1 MFKIHVNDG
10 QNPMPEDDVFYIVG
24 KEGIFLKKKLGV
36 MESLA
41 PVKNISI
48 LESVSASATMH
59 IPKIP
64 GPTVAKI
71 IEFFK
76 AVYQEH
82 RSESVILVF
91 YNEITKK
98 FKMVPPRQKVTAAA
112 IDYNRGLTM
121 DGMTMIG
128 TFHCHAS
135 MSAFHSGTDDDDEKH
150 FDGLHITIGDADEE
164 FVSISASIV
173 ANGYR
178 VMVEPTDYMENLL
191 LMSEIDQV
199 ENKPVR
205 RVWKLV
211 NGKLEEDKVAS
222 AKYTYSYRKYDKRY
236 AVDVTDHQ
244 KIFNKKWLNMV
255 EKGTY
260 TYKGYPGAYGMYGGS
275 GWGDH
280 FDAYAW
286 GASRGWNTKKKI
298 GFKPPGKKD
307 DKANIKVIES
317 HQKPAVLFPKGGET
331 DDEFNPCENCFF
343 RDSKIDWVIQ
353 QITDEVDSEYDED
366 SMVDNFMPAD
376 RMERMLDRN
385 EDGSI
390 ANSSFRKC
398 RVCTNTFMVAE
409 GDEVCPFCYELLD
422 ENSIEIPYEA
432 YKKEYE
438 SILDEQTEEI
448 LQENTPIE
456 KIPEPNSSSVPI
468 PEKDMT
474 LKSMFKRVFGRGV

>member
-1 MFKIHVNDG
+1 MFKIHVSDG
-10 QNPMPEDDVFYIVG
+10 QNPMPEDDIFYIIG

-64 GPTVAKI
+64 GPTTAKI

-76 AVYQEH
+76 AVYKEH

-98 FKMVPPRQKVTAAA
+98 FKMVAPRQKVTAAA

-121 DGMTMIG
+121 DGMAMIG

-178 VMVEPTDYMENLL
+178 VMVDPNDYMEKLL
-191 LMSEIDQV
+191 LMSEVDQV

-244 KIFNKKWLNMV
+244 KVFNKKWLTMV

-260 TYKGYPGAYGMYGGS
+260 AARYPNVYGMRSGAS
-275 GWGDH
+275 GWGEH

-286 GASRGWNTKKKI
+286 GAARGWNTKKKV
-298 GFKPPGKKD
+298 GFTPPGKKD
-307 DKANIKVIES
+307 GNKVIES
-317 HQKPAVLFPKGGET
+317 HQKPAVLFPKDEVI

-353 QITDEVDSEYDED
+353 QITDEVDEDFDED

-390 ANSSFRKC
+390 AHSSFRKC
-398 RVCTNTFMVAE
+398 HVCTNTFMVGE
-409 GDEVCPFCYELLD
+409 GDEVCPFCYELL

-432 YKKEYE
+432 YKKHLDSLE
-438 SILDEQTEEI
+438 SDEQTEHLLRESNI
-448 LQENTPIE
+448 PLE

-468 PEKDMT
+468 PEKDTM
-474 LKSMFKRVFGRGV
+474 LKSMFKRVFGKGV

>member
-10 QNPMPEDDVFYIVG
+10 QNPMPEDDVFYIIG

-48 LESVSASATMH
+48 LKSVATSATMH

-64 GPTVAKI
+64 GPIVAKI

-76 AVYQEH
+76 AVYKEH

-98 FKMVPPRQKVTAAA
+98 FKMVPPHQKVTASA
-112 IDYNRGLTM
+112 IDYNRGLTI

-191 LMSEIDQV
+191 LMSEVNQV

-222 AKYTYSYRKYDKRY
+222 SKYVYSYRKYDKRY
-236 AVDVTDHQ
+236 AVNVTDHQ
-244 KIFNKKWLNMV
+244 KIFNKKWLTMV

-260 TYKGYPGAYGMYGGS
+260 AYKGYPDAYGMYGAPP
-275 GWGDH
+275 GWGEN

-286 GASRGWNTKKKI
+286 GAARGWNTKKK
-298 GFKPPGKKD
+298 GVPGKR
-307 DKANIKVIES
+307 DKSIKTIES
-317 HQKPAVLFPKGGET
+317 HQKPGILFPKDKAV
-331 DDEFNPCENCFF
+331 DDDFNPCENCFF

-353 QITDEVDSEYDED
+353 QITDEVDDDFDED
-366 SMVDNFMPAD
+366 TMTDNFIPAN

-385 EDGSI
+385 ADGSI
-390 ANSSFRKC
+390 AHSSFRKC
-398 RVCTNTFMVAE
+398 HVCTNTFMVEE
-409 GDEVCPFCYELLD
+409 GDEVCPFCYELL
-422 ENSIEIPYEA
+422 ENSIDVPYEA
-432 YKKEYE
+432 YKKHLDSLE
-438 SILDEQTEEI
+438 SDEQTEHL
-448 LQENTPIE
+448 LQESNPPLE
-456 KIPEPNSSSVPI
+456 KIPEPNSSFVPI
-468 PEKDMT
+468 PEKDTM
-474 LKSMFKRVFGRGV
+474 LKGMFKRVFGKGV